1 MFVLVVGG
9 GKVGTNVTRTLRGL
23 KHEIVL
29 VEQDERRYQSLEE
42 EFQHGALYGDG
53 TELHVLEQAGI
64 KRPPDILVAVTGDDE
79 DNIVICEI
87 ARKRYFV
94 PKVIA
99 RVNDPRNQTHF
110 DMLGVSP
117 TVCATSSIMALIE
130 HEVPESDIIRLLQ
143 LRDDELEIVEVPI
156 GADSPSSGKRVE
168 QLKMPQGTLL
178 ISVAREGRS
187 EIASGSTKLA
197 PGDRVLAI
205 LQPGREDELR
215 RVLLKKS

>member
-1 MFVLVVGG
+1 MYVLIAGG
-9 GKVGTNVTRTLRGL
+9 GKVGANVTRSLLRQN
-23 KHEIVL
+23 HEVTII
-29 VEQDERRYQSLEE
+29 EQRPDRFRVLEE
-42 EFQHGALYGDG
+42 EFDYRVQRGDA
-53 TELHVLEQAGI
+53 TELHVLELAGI
-64 KRPPDILVAVTGDDE
+64 GRPPDLLLAVTGDDE

-87 ARKRYFV
+87 AQKRYFV

-110 DMLGVSP
+110 DMLGVAP

-156 GADSPSSGKRVE
+156 GEDSPSAGKRIE
-168 QLKMPQGTLL
+168 QLKMPDGTRV

-187 EIASGSTKLA
+187 EIAIGSTKLA

-205 LQPGREDELR
+205 LQPGCEDALR
-215 RVLLKKS
+215 RVLLKH

>member
-1 MFVLVVGG
+1 MYVLIAGG
-9 GKVGTNVTRTLRGL
+9 GKVGANVTRSLLRQN
-23 KHEIVL
+23 HEVTII
-29 VEQDERRYQSLEE
+29 EQRPDRFRVLEE
-42 EFQHGALYGDG
+42 EFDYRVQRGDA
-53 TELHVLEQAGI
+53 TELHVLEKAGI
-64 KRPPDILVAVTGDDE
+64 GRPPDLLLAVTGDDE

-87 ARKRYFV
+87 AQKRYFV

-110 DMLGVSP
+110 DMLGVAP

-143 LRDDELEIVEVPI
+143 LREDELEIVEVPI
-156 GADSPSSGKRVE
+156 GEDSPSSGKRIE
-168 QLKMPQGTLL
+168 QLKMPDGTRL

-187 EIASGSTKLA
+187 EIATGATKLK

-205 LQPGREDELR
+205 LQPGCEDGLR
-215 RVLLKKS
+215 RVLLKH

>member
-1 MFVLVVGG
+1 MYVLIAGG
-9 GKVGTNVTRTLRGL
+9 GKVGANVTRSLLRQN
-23 KHEIVL
+23 HEVTII
-29 VEQDERRYQSLEE
+29 EQRPDRFRVLEE
-42 EFQHGALYGDG
+42 EFDYRVQRGDA

-64 KRPPDILVAVTGDDE
+64 GRPPDLLLAVTGDDE

-87 ARKRYFV
+87 AQKRYFV

-110 DMLGVSP
+110 DLLGVAP

-130 HEVPESDIIRLLQ
+130 HEVPESDIVRLLQ
-143 LRDDELEIVEVPI
+143 LRDYELEIVEVPI
-156 GADSPSSGKRVE
+156 GDDSPSAGKRIE
-168 QLKMPQGTLL
+168 QLKMPEGTRL

-187 EIASGSTKLA
+187 TIATDSTKLA

-205 LQPGREDELR
+205 LQNAREDELR
-215 RVLLKKS
+215 RVLLKH

>member
-1 MFVLVVGG
+1 MYVLVAGG
-9 GKVGTNVTRTLRGL
+9 GKVGANVTRTLLRQG
-23 KHEIVL
+23 HEVTII
-29 VEQDERRYQSLEE
+29 EQRPARFRALEE
-42 EFQHGALYGDG
+42 EFDYRVQSGDA
-53 TELHVLEQAGI
+53 TELHVLESAGI
-64 KRPPDILVAVTGDDE
+64 GRPPDLMLAVTGDDE

-99 RVNDPRNQTHF
+99 RVNDPRNQVHF
-110 DMLGVSP
+110 DLLGVAP

-130 HEVPESDIIRLLQ
+130 HEVPEKDIIRLLQ

-156 GADSPSSGKRVE
+156 ADDSPSSGKRIE
-168 QLKMPQGTLL
+168 QLKMPEGTRL

-187 EIASGSTKLA
+187 AIATDSTKLA

-205 LQPGREDELR
+205 LQTDREDELR
-215 RVLLKKS
+215 RVLLKH